1 MKYLIFISGLLLNIW
16 SCTVEEQGSTE
27 SLLINNT
34 EHQIKIIGY
43 QNGSKQEL
51 KNLAPQETVVV
62 LKMHVFGKTIYPNF
76 GTMLQ
81 PFDFIEVVYDN
92 KDTIVHQRFNSQSQ
106 VGIPYSN
113 IRNLTN
119 PNNYIKAITEET
131 KHSITGYFS
140 YTFTEQDYLD
150 AKQ

>member
-1 MKYLIFISGLLLNIW
+1 MKYLIIICVLLLNIW

-43 QNGSKQEL
+43 QKGSKQEL

-62 LKMHVFGKTIYPNF
+62 LKMHVLGKTIYPNF

-81 PFDFIEVVYDN
+81 PFDWIEVVYDS

-106 VGIPYSN
+106 SGIPYTN

-140 YTFTEQDYLD
+140 YTFTEQDYID
-150 AKQ
+150 ASQ